1 MSSSFI
7 NIYDWLR
14 QHRGLRHLSFVLT
27 SAFLILLLL
36 GQSYKEDISDFLPLN
51 NKYQK
56 ALQVYQNISG
66 ADHII
71 AIFQCKDSTIVEPD
85 MLTEAIETYLSGLE
99 GHVDDNFRKEI
110 VTGVDIEKFADV
122 TGFAYNHIPYFLTD
136 DDYLRID
143 SLLNDN
149 HFISTQIGNMK
160 QMLMFPVSGLLSENF
175 QKDPLNIFT
184 PVVAKLQ
191 PSSTTTDYELY
202 DGYIFSPDMKLALVV
217 MKSPYGSSE
226 TEKNAGL
233 LSNLEQV
240 GHDTEMACKDV
251 RVSLIGAPVI
261 AVSNSRQIK
270 NDSAISVI
278 LAVVLIILLLFV
290 VFRNFRNILLII
302 LSIGWGWLFAMGM
315 LALVHNDVSV
325 IVIGISSVILGIAVN
340 YPLHLIAHLMHTP
353 DVKSALKEIV
363 MPLVVGNITTVG
375 AFLALIPLKS
385 VALRDLG
392 LFSSFLLIGTILFV
406 LIFLP
411 HLVSL
416 KQQRVAKNIF
426 SSFSDFSFESKPWIV
441 WSVIALTIIF
451 AFFSFQTTFDA
462 NMNHINY
469 MTDIQKADFATLQQ
483 MMGQQQTE
491 NSVYVVASDSTLDG
505 AITKSETLLS
515 VVREME
521 KDSLINSISACHQFV
536 LSNTEQQHRL
546 KLWNNFIARHS
557 LQIEEGVIQA
567 TEAEGFSDST
577 FNDFLQILHQT
588 YATLPADSFEVMYQT
603 ALSSH
608 IVVDS
613 INQQFNVIDVLKVN
627 KENLDRIEKRLDQL
641 DENGYAFDVS
651 SMNSSIANSISND
664 FNYIGWACGL
674 IVFFFLW
681 LSLGSLELAILSFL
695 PMAISWIWIL
705 GIMVLLHIQFNVV
718 NVILATFIF
727 GQGDD
732 YTIFM
737 TEGCQYEYAYRKKML
752 SSYKNSIIVSALI
765 MFIGI
770 GSLIIAKHPALH
782 SLAEVTIVGMFS
794 VVLMACIFPPLIF
807 KWMVSEK
814 KGYRTRPFSII
825 PFLVTCYSAVVF
837 FSQLATVYILGFI
850 LFVVL
855 RPTKKSKAL
864 FHTYIKRCFGFD
876 MKRIAT
882 TKFTLI
888 NPNDEDFSKP
898 SIIVCNH
905 QSMLDTAY
913 LMAISDK
920 IVIVSNENASQ
931 NIVVRQVFK
940 WLDNYSLSKGE
951 AIDEDK
957 ISHLLS
963 EGYSVVIFPEG
974 ERNPK
979 SSIMRFH
986 KGAFY
991 LAERNHVDVVPL
1003 LIHGINH
1010 IFPKNSFCT
1019 YPGEV
1024 TISIGNRIKP
1034 DDVTWGTSYVIKT
1047 KNIHRYYVSEYEKL
1061 RKDKE
1066 TAVYYRKFVE
1076 DRYRYKGLEVFS
1088 VVKKRM
1094 TKYHAYS
1101 DWAER
1106 FREEDKCAV
1115 IINSGY
1121 GEFALLLALC
1131 HPDKKIYAFEDVEDS
1146 YLVAKYSSE
1155 GVVMNLIH
1163 HHSSQTEIILDD
1175 LQQQKMVLYIVEPN
1189 IDDEKK
1195 YIKYNPI
1202 IIKK

>member
-1 MSSSFI
+1 MSSTI
-7 NIYDWLR
+7 IYIYDWLR
-14 QHRGLRHLSFVLT
+14 QHRAVRHFSFLLI
-27 SAFLILLLL
+27 SALLLL
-36 GQSYKEDISDFLPLN
+36 LLIGQSYKEDISDFLPLN
-51 NKYQK
+51 NKHQK
-56 ALQVYQNISG
+56 AIQVYQKISG

-71 AIFQCKDSTIVEPD
+71 AIFQCKDSTKVEPD
-85 MLTEAIETYLSGLE
+85 LLTEAIETYLSQLE

-110 VTGVDIEKFADV
+110 ITGVDVEKFANV
-122 TGFAYNHIPYFLTD
+122 TDFAYNHIPYFLTD

-143 SLLNDN
+143 SLLHDN
-149 HFISTQIGNMK
+149 HFVSTQIGNVK
-160 QMLMFPVSGLLSENF
+160 QMLMFPASGLLSENF

-191 PSSTTTDYELY
+191 PSSTATDYELY
-202 DGYIFSPDMKLALVV
+202 DGYIFSSDLKVALVV

-226 TEKNAGL
+226 TEKNADL
-233 LSNLEQV
+233 LSDLDQV
-240 GHDTEMACKDV
+240 GHDTEMTCKDV

-278 LAVVLIILLLFV
+278 LAVVLIVLLLFV
-290 VFRNFRNILLII
+290 VFHNFRNILLIV

-340 YPLHLIAHLMHTP
+340 YPLHLIAHLTHTP

-375 AFLALIPLKS
+375 AFLALVPLKS

-411 HLVSL
+411 HLVSVNHQ
-416 KQQRVAKNIF
+416 KKARNIF
-426 SSFSDFSFESKPWIV
+426 SRFSDFSFESKPWIV
-441 WSVIALTIIF
+441 WGVIVLTTIF
-451 AFFSFQTTFDA
+451 AYFSFQTTFDA

-469 MTDIQKADFATLQQ
+469 MTDVQKSDFATLQQ
-483 MMGQQQTE
+483 MMGQQQTD
-491 NSVYVVASDSTLDG
+491 NSVYVVASDSTLNK
-505 AITKSETLLS
+505 AIKKSETMMS

-521 KDSLINSISACHQFV
+521 KDSLINSTSACHQFV
-536 LSNTEQQHRL
+536 LSDTEQQHRL
-546 KLWNNFIARHS
+546 QNWNAFIARHS
-557 LQIEEGVIQA
+557 LQIEGAMMQA
-567 TEAEGFSDST
+567 AEAEGFSEST
-577 FNDFLQILHQT
+577 FNDFLQILHRT
-588 YATLPADSFEVMYQT
+588 YTTLPADSFQVMYQT

-608 IVVDS
+608 VVVDS
-613 INQQFNVIDVLKVN
+613 INQQFHVVNMLKVN
-627 KENLDRIEKRLDQL
+627 KENLDLIESRLDQL
-641 DENGYAFDVS
+641 DEDGYAFDVS
-651 SMNSSIANSISND
+651 SMNSSIANSISDD

-705 GIMVLLHIQFNVV
+705 GIMALLHIQFNVV

-737 TEGCQYEYAYRKKML
+737 TEGCQYEYAYRKKLL

-770 GSLIIAKHPALH
+770 GTLIIAKHPALH

-814 KGYRTRPFSII
+814 KGYRTRPFSFI
-825 PFLVTCYSAVVF
+825 PFLVTCYCAIVF

-850 LFVVL
+850 FFVIM
-855 RPTKKSKAL
+855 RPTKKSKAF
-864 FHTYIKRCFGFD
+864 FHNYVKRCFWFD
-876 MKRIAT
+876 MNRIAT

-920 IVIVSNENASQ
+920 IVIVANENASK
-931 NIVVRQVFK
+931 NKVVSQVFK
-940 WLDNYSLSKGE
+940 WLDNYSLSEGE
-951 AIDEDK
+951 TINEGRIND
-957 ISHLLS
+957 LLS

-974 ERNPK
+974 ERNPS

-991 LAERNHVDVVPL
+991 LAEQNRVDIVPL

-1010 IFPKNSFCT
+1010 IFPRNSFCT

-1024 TISIGNRIKP
+1024 TISIGNHIKP
-1034 DDVTWGTSYVIKT
+1034 DDVTWGNSYAMKT
-1047 KNIHRYYVSEYEKL
+1047 KKIHQYYVSEYEKL
-1061 RKDKE
+1061 RKTKE
-1066 TAVYYRKFVE
+1066 TTAYYRKFVE
-1076 DRYRYKGLEVFS
+1076 DRYRYKGIEVFS
-1088 VVKKRM
+1088 AIKKRM

-1101 DWAER
+1101 EWAER
-1106 FREEDKCAV
+1106 FREEGNCAV
-1115 IINSGY
+1115 ILNSGY

-1131 HPDKKIYAFEDVEDS
+1131 HPDKRIYAFEANEDCC
-1146 YLVAKYSSE
+1146 LVAKYSSE
-1155 GVVMNLIH
+1155 GVVKNLIH
-1163 HHSSQTEIILDD
+1163 HHSSQAEMILDD
-1175 LQQQKMVLYIVEPN
+1175 LQQQKMVLYIVEPS